1 MILLVAML
9 LRLGVLLTLAFL
21 LDVLQ
26 GGMAMFVWEKNCAA
40 EGVLVISDFL
50 ILWTGIAILSRSVLL
65 L

>member
-1 MILLVAML
+1 MILLVAVL
-9 LRLGVLLTLAFL
+9 LRLGVLPTLAFL
-21 LDVLQ
+21 LDVLR

-50 ILWTGIAILSRSVLL
+50 ILWTGIVILAQCVLL